1 MDQIWGKA
9 QPPEIMGAFHCSRPF
24 LYYGFICAYFVFLHM
39 VYNEGAEDSS
49 LPLLLVFLYLDIS
62 AVSFSSMFCLTSLFY
77 LTAFIV

>member
-9 QPPEIMGAFHCSRPF
+9 QPPEIMGAFHCSRP

-39 VYNEGAEDSS
+39 VYNEGAEGSS

-62 AVSFSSMFCLTSLFY
+62 AVSSPPCSTSQVY
-77 LTAFIV
+77 ST